1 MKLEDSR
8 SEFLVRGW
16 VFGICSTHRT
26 WYIDF
31 AVRTEILGLPAVL
44 RCVQLACCRIK
55 NQSSQLFYFF
65 PDGTWVKLTA
75 CIILQFFPSQSE
87 DHIQTSSRID
97 AYFCILSFLLIPYS
111 LFSHLTRIRTE

>member
-16 VFGICSTHRT
+16 VFGTCSTHRT
-26 WYIDF
+26 WYIDS
-31 AVRTEILGLPAVL
+31 AVRTEIPGLPAVL

-55 NQSSQLFYFF
+55 NQNSQLFSFF

-75 CIILQFFPSQSE
+75 CIILQFFPNQIE
-87 DHIQTSSRID
+87 DHIQKRSRID

-111 LFSHLTRIRTE
+111 LFSHLTGIRTE